1 MQDEYHIQV
10 VDLENVFNISKDIIT
25 EYCIEHQI
33 EDEKKIHPNTWND
46 VLDEICQRIFASN
59 PKILKTDSNTYN
71 QYDKEKVLY
80 IYDRVYKKLCNIYI
94 QEICQQGFII
104 LCGIDKQTLYNW
116 SSGTLSTPSFD
127 LQEKIREDNE
137 NSIWGLMRGDN
148 GNSNKYFGKLNK
160 YHGWNG
166 SGTTNEKTKQGVLT
180 AEDLPKLGNKMSVSG
195 GLLQDNTDV
204 IAEQ

>member
-1 MQDEYHIQV
+1 MQDEYNIQV
-10 VDLENVFNISKDIIT
+10 VDLENVFNIAKDVIT
-25 EYCIEHQI
+25 DYCIEHQI

-46 VLDEICQRIFASN
+46 VLDEICQRIFVNN
-59 PKILKTDSNTYN
+59 PRILKTDSNTYN

-80 IYDRVYKKLCNIYI
+80 VYDRVYKKLCNIYI
-94 QEICQQGFII
+94 QEICQQGFIT

-137 NSIWGLMRGDN
+137 NSIWGLMRGDG
-148 GNSNKYFGKLNK
+148 GNPNKYFGKLNK

-166 SGTTNEKTKQGVLT
+166 SGTTNEKAKQGALS
-180 AEDLPKLGNKMSVSG
+180 ASELPKLGGTAANPQIV
-195 GLLQDNTDV
+195 
-204 IAEQ
+204 AEIGTINE